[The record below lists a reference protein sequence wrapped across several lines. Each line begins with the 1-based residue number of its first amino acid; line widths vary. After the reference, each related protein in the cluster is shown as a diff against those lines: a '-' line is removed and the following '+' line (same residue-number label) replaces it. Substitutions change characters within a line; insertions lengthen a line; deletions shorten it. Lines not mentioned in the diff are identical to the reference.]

1 LKRIF
6 YREGLPHDYLNY
18 MGVANLESSAK
29 KRQVF
34 VDKLKNLVDKL
45 FVHAS
50 PDAAADQVPV

>member
-1 LKRIF
+1 
-6 YREGLPHDYLNY
+6 